1 MKEKVLL
8 LCTLVMS
15 QLLFSQ
21 ELIGLFRNDLK
32 NNSTDIND
40 VLPVINYKNNDI
52 IMFIADA
59 KKVYGYKLND
69 DFEVINKLSSETKK
83 RKYKTFLGNSFSK
96 NNHSIFLTNDEQNK
110 FLYINFDFHNNSTQ
124 SKEFFFETQ
133 EEILIQTV
141 SINSKFFIITTQI
154 YTNNLFIYEIN
165 NGEPKRHKID
175 LTEIEILT
183 DRGNLAFISKLFLD
197 SGIRV
202 NKIDENSSNN
212 IVKVA
217 DPVKIYSKNES
228 VIFTFD
234 NNPEILQVLTVSLKD
249 FSAKVDVFEKGLK
262 NNITVDEKK
271 SNSYLFGDYVFL
283 VTSTKEKLHLDILDY
298 KTKENIKKYEIQK
311 EKPISFKNTPIIQ
324 VGGDYANYRE
334 LNKTEK
340 FLKKINLGNIGVS
353 VRKSNE
359 NYHLILGGYQIIHR
373 SSPHMNTNG
382 SFAPTLHFT
391 KIKSTRIELLL
402 DKDFNHVKGEI
413 PKNAFDKILNSKNTG
428 TVKKAETT
436 FKYKNFFINGI
447 YYAKPKQYKFLKY
460 TDD

>member
-8 LCTLVMS
+8 LYTLVIS
-15 QLLFSQ
+15 QMLFSQ
-21 ELIGLFRNDLK
+21 ELIGVFRNDLK
-32 NNSTDIND
+32 NNSSDIKD
-40 VLPVINYKNNDI
+40 VLPVINYENNDI
-52 IMFIADA
+52 FMFIADA
-59 KKVYGYKLND
+59 KKVYSYQLNN
-69 DFEVINKLSSETKK
+69 DFEVINKLSSKTKK
-83 RKYKTFLGNSFSK
+83 RKYKTLLGNSFSE
-96 NNHSIFLTNDEQNK
+96 NNHSVFLTNDQQNK
-110 FLYINFDFHNNSTQ
+110 FLYINFNFNNKSTQ
-124 SKEFFFETQ
+124 SKEFVFESQ
-133 EEILIQTV
+133 EERLIQTV
-141 SINSKFFIITTQI
+141 SINSKFFLITTQI

-183 DRGNLAFISKLFLD
+183 DRGNLAFISKLFFD
-197 SGIRV
+197 SGITI
-202 NKIDENSSNN
+202 NKIDENSSHN

-217 DPVKIYSKNES
+217 DPVKIYLKNES

-249 FSAKVDVFEKGLK
+249 FSAKINVFEKGLK
-262 NNITVDEKK
+262 NNISVDEKK

-373 SSPHMNTNG
+373 SMTPTNTSG
-382 SFAPTLHFT
+382 SFAPTYYST
-391 KIKSTRIELLL
+391 RTKSTRIEILL

-413 PKNAFDKILNSKNTG
+413 PKNAFDKIINSKNTG
-428 TVKKAETT
+428 IIKNAETT
-436 FKYKNFFINGI
+436 FKYKDFFIHGI
-447 YYAKPKQYKFLKY
+447 YYAKPKQYKFIKY